1 VSGLQASLPW
11 AKVAFEYFGF
21 LAHFAIYGALSF
33 RFLVLPRVSS
43 LDGDAGVRAAAER
56 RAAGIGIAGGL
67 LLVANVLGWAAR
79 NAAAQHR
86 SILAYLL
93 HAKPAFLAQLLCGL
107 VAVVA
112 CAAAARRPSGGWLVA
127 LLAGIVLSTRNLLT
141 LDWSAFLNSLH
152 EISAAL
158 WLATLFL
165 VVTAALPAILS
176 GQTAEARRGPLVA
189 DLVARFSPL
198 ALSAAILT
206 GLTGLANSYVHVKY
220 VDALWTT
227 TYGCVLSVKLAVVV
241 LVVAAGAWNWRRMLP
256 RLGTED
262 AAHALRRSS
271 TVELTFAMVV
281 LVLTAVLL
289 GLPEPEL
296 PAR

>member
-1 VSGLQASLPW
+1 MSGLPASLPW
-11 AKVAFEYFGF
+11 AKISFEYFGF
-21 LAHFAIYGALSF
+21 LSHFAVYGALSC

-43 LDGDAGVRAAAER
+43 LDAAAARPTAER
-56 RAAGIGIAGGL
+56 RAAVVALAGGL
-67 LLVANVLGWAAR
+67 LLSINILTAAAR
-79 NAAAQHR
+79 YAAAQHR

-93 HAKPAFLAQLLCGL
+93 HAKPAFLAQLLCG
-107 VAVVA
+107 VVVVA
-112 CAAAARRPSGGWLVA
+112 AGAAAARRSRGGWLATLVA
-127 LLAGIVLSTRNLLT
+127 GVVLATRNLLT

-152 EISAAL
+152 EVSAAL

-176 GQTAEARRGPLVA
+176 GRTPEAQRGPLVA
-189 DLVARFSPL
+189 DLVGRFSPL
-198 ALSAAILT
+198 ALSAAIAAGIT
-206 GLTGLANSYVHVKY
+206 GVANAYVHLKY
-220 VDALWTT
+220 IDALWTT
-227 TYGCVLSVKLAVVV
+227 AYGFVLSVKLAVVV

-256 RLGTED
+256 RLGTEE

-271 TVELTFAMVV
+271 TLELSVAMVV

-296 PAR
+296 RSP